1 MCTALTLD
9 APKHLFGR
17 NLDLAASFGQLAICV
32 PKDAPIQ
39 FSRKK
44 AASHYAMLGIG
55 AKLGDLPLFAEA
67 INSEG
72 LAMAGLNFPG
82 NAYFKAPDGRTN
94 EVGQG
99 ELIAYVLCFC
109 KDLGEAKELLSS
121 ISLCDIRVE
130 PNTPCAPL
138 HYILADSTGCF
149 VFEQTVDGAHI
160 YDDPFGVLTN
170 NPEFPFMQRYMDMF
184 LNLTSSSPENRFSP
198 RLGLKSFGLGM
209 GAIGLPGDNSGPSR
223 LVRASFARENSS
235 FASEQEEIVGFFHI
249 LDNVKVVEGTAND
262 GDSKEKTVYSS
273 CYDLDAFCLYCKT
286 YGDPT
291 IRKMEGKENGEEM
304 ISSPLSDKPD
314 FPSLI

>member
-17 NLDLAASFGQLAICV
+17 NLDLAASFGQLAICL

-39 FSRKK
+39 FFRKK

-109 KDLGEAKELLSS
+109 KDLGEAKELISS

-130 PNTPCAPL
+130 PNTHQQPGISVHAALHGHVPEPYLLFAGEPL
-138 HYILADSTGCF
+138 LPSTGL
-149 VFEQTVDGAHI
+149 EELRPWNG
-160 YDDPFGVLTN
+160 
-170 NPEFPFMQRYMDMF
+170 
-184 LNLTSSSPENRFSP
+184 
-198 RLGLKSFGLGM
+198 
-209 GAIGLPGDNSGPSR
+209 GDRP
-223 LVRASFARENSS
+223 AR
-235 FASEQEEIVGFFHI
+235 
-249 LDNVKVVEGTAND
+249 
-262 GDSKEKTVYSS
+262 
-273 CYDLDAFCLYCKT
+273 
-286 YGDPT
+286 
-291 IRKMEGKENGEEM
+291 R
-304 ISSPLSDKPD
+304 
-314 FPSLI
+314 